1 MLDVVYFKLGKDV
14 NVMSDVLKLDVD
26 VGCLDVD
33 VRTKINPSLNLLHAI
48 IQQ

>member
-1 MLDVVYFKLGKDV
+1 LGKDV
-14 NVMSDVLKLDVD
+14 NVLKLDVD
-26 VGCLDVD
+26 VGCLDVDVD

>member
-1 MLDVVYFKLGKDV
+1 
-14 NVMSDVLKLDVD
+14 MSNVLKLDVD
-26 VGCLDVD
+26 VGCLDVDVDVD